1 MPKFLR
7 HLDLHLIVVTSK
19 KAAAAEF
26 EHDTNAKVGG
36 EENFTII
43 LFLGKTSAKI
53 TARRY
58 DIQ

>member
-7 HLDLHLIVVTSK
+7 HLDLHLIVVTTSK

-26 EHDTNAKVGG
+26 EHDTNARVGG
-36 EENFTII
+36 EENTSI
-43 LFLGKTSAKI
+43 LFLGKTSEIAA
-53 TARRY
+53 TRY